1 MPAISA
7 AIISFNE
14 EACIVE
20 CLESLRGVVDEI
32 VLVDSNSTDRTREL
46 AAPYVDRL
54 IEQPFLGHVEQKNL
68 AVAHAAHDW
77 VLSLDCDER
86 LTSELA
92 RSIRD
97 VKERLDEHAAWEFTR
112 KTFYVYRWLEHL
124 WYPEWRTRLF
134 DRRRARWGGTNP
146 HDKVIVSQ
154 GTLGRLRGD
163 CLHRSFE
170 SVAAHVKT
178 LQSFTDIAA
187 GELLRKGK
195 RVGVLDPLIHASWT
209 FFRLYVL
216 QRGFLDGFAGLCA
229 CMLSFCHVFVKYAK
243 VLTAQRGERPGSAR

>member
-1 MPAISA
+1 MPALSA

-14 EACIVE
+14 EARIVE

-46 AAPYVDRL
+46 AAPYVDVL

-68 AVAHAAHDW
+68 AAQRASHDW

-86 LTSELA
+86 LTPELA
-92 RSIRD
+92 ASILAAKQD
-97 VKERLDEHAAWEFTR
+97 LDQHAAWEFTR

-124 WYPEWRTRLF
+124 WYPEWRVRLF

-146 HDKVIVSQ
+146 HDKVVVSE
-154 GTLGRLRGD
+154 GTVGRLRGD

-170 SVAAHVKT
+170 SVAGHVKT
-178 LQSFTDIAA
+178 LQTFTDIAA
-187 GELLRKGK
+187 AGMLARGQ
-195 RVGVLDPLIHASWT
+195 RVGVLDPLTHSVWT
-209 FFRLYVL
+209 FVRLYVL

-229 CMLSFCHVFVKYAK
+229 S
-243 VLTAQRGERPGSAR
+243 VL

>member
-1 MPAISA
+1 MPALSA

-14 EACIVE
+14 EARIVE

-32 VLVDSNSTDRTREL
+32 VLVDSGSTDRTREL
-46 AAPYVDRL
+46 AAPLVDVL
-54 IEQPFLGHVEQKNL
+54 VEQPFLGHVQQKNL
-68 AVAHAAHDW
+68 AAERASHDW

-86 LTSELA
+86 LTPELA
-92 RSIRD
+92 ASIRA
-97 VKERLDEHAAWEFTR
+97 VKGRLDQHAAWEFTR

-124 WYPEWRTRLF
+124 WYPEWRVRLF

-146 HDKVIVSQ
+146 HDKVVVSE
-154 GTLGRLRGD
+154 GTVGRLPGD

-170 SVAAHVKT
+170 SVAGHVKT
-178 LQSFTDIAA
+178 LQTFTDIAA
-187 GELLRKGK
+187 AEMLARGK
-195 RVGVLDPLIHASWT
+195 RVGVLDPLTHGAWT

-229 CMLSFCHVFVKYAK
+229 CTLSFMHAFVKYAK
-243 VLTAQRGERPGSAR
+243 VYTAQRR